1 MVLSEVEKLLVP
13 KVSHAGLLIGL
24 YELSIVWASDNKPG
38 SPRARILR
46 QEPIMPRHGAK
57 PEL

>member
-24 YELSIVWASDNKPG
+24 CELSVVWASDNEPG
-38 SPRARILR
+38 SPRASSLR
-46 QEPIMPRHGAK
+46 QEQLTQAS
-57 PEL
+57 